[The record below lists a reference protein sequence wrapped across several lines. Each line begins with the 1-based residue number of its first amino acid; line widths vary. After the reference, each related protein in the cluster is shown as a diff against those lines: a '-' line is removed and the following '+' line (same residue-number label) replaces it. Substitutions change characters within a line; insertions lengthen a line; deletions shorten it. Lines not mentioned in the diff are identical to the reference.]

1 MKGDLIPG
9 LKFLGE
15 VPICKGTSPFF
26 FFKENRR
33 DCSLTTSKNDT
44 TLFIPP
50 FIPP

>member
-33 DCSLTTSKNDT
+33 DCSLGKNEKGFV
-44 TLFIPP
+44 LFSLAPRK
-50 FIPP
+50 